1 MQELRQSTEIKV
13 RVGPFLD
20 RDDGITPE
28 TGVTLG
34 GADEAEL
41 LKHNGVATVSIS
53 GNTWAAISSCDGYYD
68 LTLST
73 TDTNTLG
80 QLSVIVQDDSVC
92 LPVRNDFMVITAEA
106 WDSKYS
112 SNTLETDVALVRKI
126 LANIAI
132 QNKSTGAVVHY
143 DDDDVTPI
151 LTLTPTDGA
160 SEITRTPS

>member
-13 RVGPFLD
+13 RIGPFVD
-20 RDDGITPE
+20 VNDGFTPE
-28 TGVTLG
+28 TGVDVST
-34 GADEAEL
+34 ADEAEL
-41 LKHNGVATVSIS
+41 LKHNGVATVDIS
-53 GNTWAAISSCDGYYD
+53 GSTWSAISDCDGYYD

-92 LPVRNDFMVITAEA
+92 LPVRCDFSVITAEA

-112 SNTLETDVALVRKI
+112 SNQLETDVAFIKKV
-126 LANIAI
+126 LANKAV

-143 DDDDVTPI
+143 NDDGSTPI
-151 LTLTPTDGA
+151 VTLTPTDGA